1 MGSYIEINDT
11 LQLTTEQ
18 GFPKELV
25 LADHIKTPYTASNFE
40 DKVFSFFDKPSARIY
55 QLPPVRIFLVHN
67 INGKWLFWGH
77 CLVIEQTIH
86 SSLDGYSTTSG
97 KFIITEIYDPEFQ
110 KLMTKRETPEGTSF
124 FT

>member
-1 MGSYIEINDT
+1 MGSFIEINDT

-25 LADHIKTPYTASNFE
+25 LEAHLKKPFVADDFAG
-40 DKVFSFFDKPSARIY
+40 KVFSFEKPTARLY
-55 QLPPVRIFLVHN
+55 KTPPVRNFLVHN

-86 SSLDGYSTTSG
+86 SSPDGKTQTTSG
-97 KFIITEIYDPEFQ
+97 KFIITKIY
-110 KLMTKRETPEGTSF
+110 TPEQQKQVTINESRPGESYL
-124 FT
+124 